1 MPLSPRPDIA
11 SLLRRPTAAPFDA
24 EKFLAALCN
33 GRHYRG
39 QISAA
44 VELPACSARY
54 QSLAAPLPQPLR
66 NALREIFAASTRG
79 GAAEEEVQL
88 FTHQAQ
94 AVESARR
101 GENFVVVSGT
111 ASGKTLC
118 YHLPILETHLANP
131 AARALY
137 LYPTKA
143 LAQDQL
149 RGLLRLQEAG
159 GFAFRCGT
167 YDGDTPSSQRASLR
181 DRGAFILT
189 NPDMLHAGI
198 LPQHAKWAPFFENL
212 RHVVIDEVHSYR
224 GIFGSNFANVLRRL
238 RRICRHYGSA
248 PQFLCASATIANPQE
263 LCEKLCGAD
272 FTFIDD
278 DGAPRGKKQF
288 VLWNPPLLKEEGGR
302 RKDEIGA
309 ASNREYSQRDE
320 NRPPPKQRAGFES
333 PVNRAE
339 ESPQINALQDSHQPV
354 ERATDFQ
361 TPASTR
367 NESQGAATRSPH
379 PTHQLD
385 SSGLP
390 TQPAAWAAGERATNV
405 RSHAS
410 TRSAESQRAA
420 THDLAPIHPP
430 DLSAGERADNFQ
442 SNASTRDES
451 QRAPTV
457 QSADTSRR
465 SPNSEAMHLFTA
477 LIRSGVPTI
486 AFVRARV
493 VAELLLRYTQD
504 ELARRAPQLLNR
516 VRSYRGGYLASER
529 REIERQLFDGELL
542 GVVATSALELG
553 IDVGA
558 LDACLMVG
566 YPGSIAS
573 LWQRAGR
580 AGRSGGSSLAM
591 VIASENPI
599 DQYLMHHPDY
609 LLGRAAENAVIDAD
623 NAYILAKHL
632 RCACAELPISL
643 GEARAISAYAPALL
657 QLLEEENQLRRAAD
671 SWFWARSGSPSRDV
685 SLRNAGDESFTITD
699 VERGQIIGT
708 VDEATAFQLVHDGA
722 IYLHEAET
730 FFIEKLDLETR
741 SARARRSETD
751 YFTQAMSEA
760 QIRIEGTDEEK
771 TWRDSSAAFGAVTV
785 TFSVTGFKKVK
796 FGSLDS
802 LGFAPLTL
810 PPQELETVAMWLRPP
825 PDSLRRLREYSRAPL
840 EALLGIANA
849 ALAVLPLRV
858 LCDAAD
864 IGAVVDSAQLG
875 TPALFLFD
883 KYPGGLGFSQRAYD
897 LLEDVMSAAHA
908 IITECP
914 CDDGCPSCVGSAAK
928 TFTYYDAGGEARA
941 RIPDKEAALVVLHEV
956 LGLPPYVPQNAPPG
970 TEASTR
976 EPIPQLPP
984 QVEDKVRRQLQRM
997 KKF

>member
-1 MPLSPRPDIA
+1 MPPSSRPDIS

-24 EKFLAALCN
+24 EKFLDALQSS
-33 GRHYRG
+33 RHYRG

-44 VELPACSARY
+44 VELPARDACY
-54 QSLAAPLPQPLR
+54 GSLSTPLPLPLQ
-66 NALREIFAASTRG
+66 NALQELFGASTRS
-79 GAAEEEVQL
+79 EEIQL

-118 YHLPILETHLANP
+118 YHLPILETSLEDS

-159 GFAFRCGT
+159 NLSFRCGT

-181 DRGAFILT
+181 DRGAFLLT

-263 LCEKLCGAD
+263 LCEKLCGSA
-272 FTFIDD
+272 FTLIDD
-278 DGAPRGKKQF
+278 DGAPRGRKQF
-288 VLWNPPLLKEEGGR
+288 VLWNPPLLHE
-302 RKDEIGA
+302 
-309 ASNREYSQRDE
+309 SNSD
-320 NRPPPKQRAGFES
+320 
-333 PVNRAE
+333 
-339 ESPQINALQDSHQPV
+339 
-354 ERATDFQ
+354 
-361 TPASTR
+361 ASTR
-367 NESQGAATRSPH
+367 KEKSSRDAVQAAPANESEEVSP
-379 PTHQLD
+379 
-385 SSGLP
+385 
-390 TQPAAWAAGERATNV
+390 
-405 RSHAS
+405 
-410 TRSAESQRAA
+410 SAE
-420 THDLAPIHPP
+420 H
-430 DLSAGERADNFQ
+430 ADDFQ
-442 SNASTRDES
+442 PNASTRADENS
-451 QRAPTV
+451 STLNAQLAT
-457 QSADTSRR
+457 DTSRR
-465 SPNSEAMHLFTA
+465 SPNSEAMHLLTA
-477 LIRSGVPTI
+477 LMRSGVPTI

-504 ELARRAPQLLNR
+504 ELARRAPQLLAR

-542 GVVATSALELG
+542 GVIATSALELG

-558 LDACLMVG
+558 LDACLMIG

-685 SLRNAGDESFTITD
+685 SLRNAGDEGFTITD

-708 VDEATAFQLVHDGA
+708 VDESTAFQLVHEGA

-771 TWRDSSAAFGAVTV
+771 SWRESVAAFGAVTV

-802 LGFAPLTL
+802 LGFAPLNL

-825 PDSLRRLREYSRAPL
+825 PDALRRLREYSRAPL

-864 IGAVVDSAQLG
+864 VGAVVDSAQLG

-908 IITECP
+908 IIAECP
-914 CDDGCPSCVGSAAK
+914 CEDGCPSCVGSAAK

-941 RIPDKEAALVVLHEV
+941 RIPDKEAALVVLHDI
-956 LGLPPYVPQNAPPG
+956 LGLSPYVPRHAPPG
-970 TEASTR
+970 TDASTR

-997 KKF
+997 KK